1 MKSLKLIIISLLV
14 MALVLPTAVFAKDT
28 DKAGKVTAVEG
39 KAEVKKSGGSKKF
52 NAFKGMAITQG
63 DTIMTGS
70 DGKITMDLD
79 SDKEVTIGT
88 NTTLVVSELVK
99 SAKALSGKTSLSLL
113 KGKVVI
119 SIKKKLDGDSRFEIE
134 TPTAIMGVMGT
145 QFTVRY
151 EDEQSYVGVFEGAVK
166 TKHGDKRAAETLVN
180 PNEQLRLDQK
190 GEGKKEKLNYLDLP
204 LIALEHYLQLLEK
217 DAKSDKTLIGQVKQ
231 QIEKLKKEEAAAAAN
246 ENVGSTTD
254 STIVYEDKT
263 GQTGGGGS
271 IITPTATPTPTPT
284 VTPTVAPTATPPV
297 MPTDEPVATP
307 TIAPT
312 EGPVATPTIVPSPM
326 PTELPLAPPVLDAS
340 EFYSNLYTYMRNDKV
355 FILPFT
361 TNIALNNINDITPAD
376 ASQVIKFEIFQPETE
391 GYIDRTEMVDKISID
406 SSFSDRMSIELRE
419 AVAYGSDIR
428 ITVYANQLKNADT
441 GAVQDL
447 DQVTV
452 NEEGNEGF
460 EFKFKEDYTQFDY
473 IHGDPDSQVNWM
485 AAFSSLGYQYDM
497 QYAEVTR
504 ICSADDE
511 CPPEYVYNLN
521 DIMSVSTS
529 VSPSYQTILS
539 VTLFGSYFAS
549 EDLDVGLYKIS
560 IHPVDRNDNP
570 VEGTIDIYANV
581 RRAAPP
587 EPLSE
592 SAYMSDASTLVLPFT
607 TPLVKLRSVLGDGL
621 AVKVCDFGESPPLVE
636 GGENE
641 GDQPCT
647 NVSVDSVTVDPESAD
662 QLIVVLSNPME
673 YGANIK
679 VVVEPWAWLNPETMD
694 VQKEEHN
701 FYLRSAATLQP
712 YYVQFLYD
720 GLEQTDEKVTIHTLG
735 YDIGE
740 IRMYCYGF
748 AGSCEGFEPP
758 YRLEDEVYRLTGD
771 GATRELTLLGSY
783 FNQPYVRPGWYEL
796 YIPIMQNGEQ
806 IDGIYLIVWVSP
818 PPL

>member
-1 MKSLKLIIISLLV
+1 MKTLKLIIISLLV

-28 DKAGKVTAVEG
+28 DKAGKVTTVAG

-70 DGKITMDLD
+70 DGKLTMDLD

-180 PNEQLRLDQK
+180 PNEQLQLDQK
-190 GEGKKEKLNYLDLP
+190 GEGKKGKLDYLDLP

-246 ENVGSTTD
+246 ANAGSTTD

-271 IITPTATPTPTPT
+271 IITPTATPTPAPT

-307 TIAPT
+307 TT
-312 EGPVATPTIVPSPM
+312 VPSPM

-340 EFYSNLYTYMRNDKV
+340 EFYSNLHTYMRNDKV

-361 TNIALNNINDITPAD
+361 TKIAYNNVNNASPAD

-391 GYIDRTEMVDKISID
+391 GYTDRSEMVDQISID
-406 SSFSDRMSIELRE
+406 PSFPDRLSIELRE

-441 GAVQDL
+441 GAVQAM

-452 NEEGNEGF
+452 NEDGNEGF
-460 EFKFKEDYTQFDY
+460 EFKFREEYTQFDY
-473 IHGDPDSQVNWM
+473 IHGDPDSQVDWM

-504 ICSADDE
+504 ICSADYE
-511 CPPEYVYNLN
+511 CSPEYVYNLN

-529 VSPSYQTILS
+529 VSASYQTILS

-607 TPLVKLRSVLGDGL
+607 MPLVKSLHVLGDGL
-621 AVKVCDFGESPPLVE
+621 AVGVCDFRESPPLVE

-647 NVSVDSVTVDPESAD
+647 NVSVDSVTVDPENAD

-673 YGANIK
+673 YGANIR
-679 VVVEPWAWLNPETMD
+679 VEIEAGVWLNPETGD
-694 VQKEEHN
+694 IQKEEQY
-701 FYLRSAATLQP
+701 FYFRSRATLHP
-712 YYVQFLYD
+712 DFVEFIHNSP
-720 GLEQTDEKVTIHTLG
+720 EQKDEKITFHTLG

-740 IRMYCYGF
+740 IRLYCFGF
-748 AGSCEGFEPP
+748 DEPCEGFEPP
-758 YRLEDEVYRLTGD
+758 YTLEDEVYRLTGE

-783 FNQPYVRPGWYEL
+783 FNQPYIRVGWYEL

-806 IDGIYLIVWVSP
+806 IDGIYLNVWVSP

>member
-1 MKSLKLIIISLLV
+1 MKSLRLIFISLLV

-28 DKAGKVTAVEG
+28 DKAGKVTTVAG

-180 PNEQLRLDQK
+180 PNEQLKLDQK

-231 QIEKLKKEEAAAAAN
+231 QIEKLKKEEAAAAAD
-246 ENVGSTTD
+246 ENAGSTTD

-271 IITPTATPTPTPT
+271 IITPTATPTP
-284 VTPTVAPTATPPV
+284 APTATLPV

-307 TIAPT
+307 TI
-312 EGPVATPTIVPSPM
+312 VPSPL
-326 PTELPLAPPVLDAS
+326 PTELPVAPPVLDAS
-340 EFYSNLYTYMRNDKV
+340 EFYGNLHTYMRNDKV

-361 TNIALNNINDITPAD
+361 TKIAYNHVENVSPAD

-391 GYIDRTEMVDKISID
+391 GYADRSEMVDQISID
-406 SSFSDRMSIELRE
+406 PSFPDRLSIELRE

-441 GAVQDL
+441 GAVQDM

-452 NEEGNEGF
+452 NEDGNEGF
-460 EFKFKEDYTQFDY
+460 EFKFREEYTQFDY

-485 AAFSSLGYQYDM
+485 AAFSSLGYRYDS

-504 ICSADDE
+504 ICSAADE

-521 DIMSVSTS
+521 EIMSVSTS

-549 EDLDVGLYKIS
+549 EDLAVGLYKIS

-592 SAYMSDASTLVLPFT
+592 FAYMSDASTLVLPFT
-607 TPLVKLRSVLGDGL
+607 TPIVKSPSVLGDGL
-621 AVKVCDFGESPPLVE
+621 AVGVCDYRESPPLVE

-647 NVSVDSVTVDPESAD
+647 NVSVDSVTVDPENAD

-679 VVVEPWAWLNPETMD
+679 VVIEPGAWLNPETGD
-694 VQKEEHN
+694 IQKEGQN
-701 FYLRSAATLQP
+701 FYLRSAATLYP
-712 YYVQFLYD
+712 DFVEFIHNSP
-720 GLEQTDEKVTIHTLG
+720 EQKDEKITIYTLG

-740 IRMYCYGF
+740 IRMYCYGYDEP
-748 AGSCEGFEPP
+748 CEGFEPP
-758 YRLEDEVYRLTGD
+758 YILEDEVYRLMGD
-771 GATRELTLLGSY
+771 GTTRELTLLGSY
-783 FNQPYVRPGWYEL
+783 FNQPYVKPAWYEL

-806 IDGIYLIVWVSP
+806 IDEIYLIVWVSP